1 MDGTRSKNGDETRAI
16 GPEVDVLV
24 VGAGPAGSA
33 AAAWAARAGRNV
45 LLVDMAE
52 FPRDKTC
59 GDGLTPR
66 AIEELDR
73 LGLSNWVLQHPTT
86 KGVHVFFGWEKGQ
99 RVAWPKGSF
108 PRYGS
113 VVTRTELDHRL
124 TQVAEES
131 GASLLLGHRAHAA
144 RREEGRIVEVELR
157 STSDERPVL
166 VKPRTVLV
174 ADGVRSRF
182 GALLG
187 RQWHRDTV
195 YGTAVRAFMRVD
207 EQWEWL
213 VTHLGLST
221 PEGDHLPG
229 YGWLFP
235 LGDSRGNGEVDDSP
249 GFLLNVGVI
258 LYAAAK
264 HPANTSL
271 KPLLDHYLAEARGR
285 FGLRGEPM
293 QVKSALLPLGGAVS
307 PVAGP
312 NWMLLGD
319 AAGCVNPFTGEG
331 IDYALE
337 TGRFAVEHLDEADHS
352 ASWPHRLNYE
362 YGSMFSASRRIAR
375 GFFKPKAF
383 EAVGGAVI
391 RSPHAMDATVRL
403 MANLVS
409 PSDKGPL
416 TGLARIGG
424 TLSQR
429 RDAHRPFFP
438 LAEADPPVPQPL

>member
-1 MDGTRSKNGDETRAI
+1 MENESGETDRAVE
-16 GPEVDVLV
+16 PEVDVLV

-33 AAAWAARAGRNV
+33 AAAWAARAGRSV

-66 AIEELDR
+66 AIAELER
-73 LGLSNWVLQHPTT
+73 LGLSDWTLQHPTT
-86 KGVHVFFGWEKGQ
+86 KGVHVFFGWEKGE
-99 RVAWPKGSF
+99 RVAWPDGSL
-108 PRYGS
+108 PNYGS

-124 TQVAEES
+124 TQLAQES
-131 GASLLLGHRAHAA
+131 GARALFGHKAHVAQQDA
-144 RREEGRIVEVELR
+144 GRVVEVELR
-157 STSDERPVL
+157 SVADGGSVRVR
-166 VKPRTVLV
+166 PRTVLV

-182 GALLG
+182 GAQLG

-195 YGTAVRAFMRVD
+195 YGTAIRAFMRVD
-207 EQWEWL
+207 EQWDWL
-213 VTHLGLST
+213 VTHLGLDS
-221 PEGDHLPG
+221 PDGGQLPG

-258 LYAAAK
+258 VYAATK
-264 HPANTSL
+264 HPATSNL
-271 KPLLDHYLAEARGR
+271 RPLLDHYLAGARER

-293 QVKSALLPLGGAVS
+293 QAKSAMLPLGGAVS
-307 PVAGP
+307 PVAGR

-352 ASWPHRLNYE
+352 ASWPHRLSHE
-362 YGSMFSASRRIAR
+362 YGSMFSASRLIAR

-383 EAVGGAVI
+383 NAVGGAVI
-391 RSPHAMDATVRL
+391 RSPRAMRQTVRL
-403 MANLVS
+403 MANLVE
-409 PSDKGPL
+409 PSDKDPFAR
-416 TGLARIGG
+416 LARVGG
-424 TLSQR
+424 NLSQR
-429 RDAHRPFFP
+429 RDARRPFLP
-438 LAEADPPVPQPL
+438 LDAADPPTPPGR